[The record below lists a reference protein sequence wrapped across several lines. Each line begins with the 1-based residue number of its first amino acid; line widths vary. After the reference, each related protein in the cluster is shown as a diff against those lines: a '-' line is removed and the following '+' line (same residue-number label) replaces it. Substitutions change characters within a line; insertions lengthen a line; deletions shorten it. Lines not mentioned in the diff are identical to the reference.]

1 MHPLLRELLDHR
13 LSSGDYV
20 LFGSGPL
27 LARGWID
34 HVGDIDVVARG
45 HAWEQA
51 RALGESRVLPELE
64 IEVVAIGSS
73 ITVGTRW
80 AIGQFSADELIDT
93 AETIS
98 GIPCA
103 RLDHVIA
110 TSDSPTAPRTAITSP
125 SSTVISN
132 PARSDPPPASRR
144 DHDLAPA
151 SRRDHDLAS
160 GPSLLQIREL
170 GHLR

>member
-1 MHPLLRELLDHR
+1 MHLLLRELLDLQ

-34 HVGDIDVVARG
+34 QVGDLDVIARG
-45 HAWEQA
+45 PAWEQA

-80 AIGQFSADELIDT
+80 AIGEFSADELIET

-103 RLDHVIA
+103 RLEHVIA
-110 TSDSPTAPRTAITSP
+110 YKRLANRPKD
-125 SSTVISN
+125 
-132 PARSDPPPASRR
+132 R
-144 DHDLAPA
+144 DHLDVIA
-151 SRRDHDLAS
+151 RC
-160 GPSLLQIREL
+160 LQSEPKRP
-170 GHLR
+170 

>member
-1 MHPLLRELLDHR
+1 MHLLLRELLDLQ

-34 HVGDIDVVARG
+34 QVGDLDVIARG
-45 HAWEQA
+45 LAWEQA
-51 RALGESRVLPELE
+51 RALGEIKMLPEHE

-73 ITVGTRW
+73 ITVGSRW
-80 AIGQFSADELIDT
+80 AIGQVSADELIDT

-103 RLDHVIA
+103 RLEHVIA
-110 TSDSPTAPRTAITSP
+110 YKRLADRPKDRDHLAVIARRLQPDSER
-125 SSTVISN
+125 
-132 PARSDPPPASRR
+132 PPP
-144 DHDLAPA
+144 
-151 SRRDHDLAS
+151 
-160 GPSLLQIREL
+160 GFKV
-170 GHLR
+170 

>member
-1 MHPLLRELLDHR
+1 MHLLLRELLDLQ
-13 LSSGDYV
+13 LSSDDYV

-34 HVGDIDVVARG
+34 HVGDLDVVARG
-45 HAWEQA
+45 QAWEQA
-51 RALGESRVLPELE
+51 RALGESRMLTELE

-80 AIGQFSADELIDT
+80 AIGQFSADELIET

-110 TSDSPTAPRTAITSP
+110 YKRLANRPKDRDHLA
-125 SSTVISN
+125 VIDRHLKSG
-132 PARSDPPPASRR
+132 PEPPATGFT
-144 DHDLAPA
+144 A
-151 SRRDHDLAS
+151 
-160 GPSLLQIREL
+160 
-170 GHLR
+170 